1 MEVVHVYSLVHVYP
15 AQGTSANADLAQGP
29 QPWAGS
35 NDVEDLSDGGSGVGS
50 CSDSGGGCDD
60 NIGLGARVSALPN
73 CGAGFLIL
81 FFHDFSFCKR
91 AA

>member
-1 MEVVHVYSLVHVYP
+1 M
-15 AQGTSANADLAQGP
+15 
-29 QPWAGS
+29 
-35 NDVEDLSDGGSGVGS
+35 EDLSDGRSGVGS

-60 NIGLGARVSALPN
+60 NVGLGARVFALPEY
-73 CGAGFLIL
+73 GGGFLIL